1 MIHLEPAFPAGPD
14 SAELLRQVHTDQAHF
29 RQVAEQISALP
40 EPDDLTPRDPLPASL
55 QADNPLVA
63 QAPLSEAPRATQT
76 ELNLTPAAETLD
88 GWALVNLPRGLFVSR
103 DGRLVLSLRLANGLP
118 LPAWVRFDARQ
129 GQVQVE
135 ARHLTRLGQ
144 LQLHLLARD
153 ANGHE
158 VRVPLRLQA
167 PTDARADSG
176 NGGLSEQLS
185 ATGNSGLLA
194 RSQALLASLMGR

>member
-1 MIHLEPAFPAGPD
+1 
-14 SAELLRQVHTDQAHF
+14 
-29 RQVAEQISALP
+29 
-40 EPDDLTPRDPLPASL
+40 
-55 QADNPLVA
+55 
-63 QAPLSEAPRATQT
+63 
-76 ELNLTPAAETLD
+76 
-88 GWALVNLPRGLFVSR
+88 
-103 DGRLVLSLRLANGLP
+103 LRLANGLP

-135 ARHLTRLGQ
+135 ARHLTRFGQ
-144 LQLHLLARD
+144 LQLQLLARD

-167 PTDARADSG
+167 ASDTRADSRSTS
-176 NGGLSEQLS
+176 GGLSEQLS